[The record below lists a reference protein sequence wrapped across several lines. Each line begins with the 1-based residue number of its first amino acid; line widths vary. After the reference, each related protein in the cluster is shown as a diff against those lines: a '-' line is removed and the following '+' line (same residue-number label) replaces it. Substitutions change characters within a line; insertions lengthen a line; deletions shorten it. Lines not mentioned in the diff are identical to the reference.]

1 MKKYIFLTFEGFT
14 QQPDGTEVENV
25 QMLGV
30 GEGIDSKQAFE
41 NIKQQ
46 NEWLIESSFDEIYCH
61 ELVNNDFEF
70 YYLKS

>member
-1 MKKYIFLTFEGFT
+1 MKKYIFLTFEWFT
-14 QQPDGTEVENV
+14 QQPDWTEVENV
-25 QMLGV
+25 QMLWV
-30 GEGIDSKQAFE
+30 WEWIDSKQAFE